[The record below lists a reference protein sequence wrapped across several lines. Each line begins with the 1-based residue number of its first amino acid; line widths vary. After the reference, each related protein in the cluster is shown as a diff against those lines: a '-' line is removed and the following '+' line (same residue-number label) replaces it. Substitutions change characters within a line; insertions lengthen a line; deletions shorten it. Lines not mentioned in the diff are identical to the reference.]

1 MIYLDNAA
9 TSRFKPQC
17 MFEAMMRECS
27 ESANPGRGTHA
38 DALACAARTDAAREG
53 MLSLLGADEN
63 YAGVFTSGCTEA
75 LDLALLGLK
84 GYLAGGTVVTTV
96 TEHNSVL
103 RPLEKLRGE
112 NEVKVVYAT
121 PSQGLAITADD
132 IALLAERVPAAIR
145 RARNLSAMV

>member
-63 YAGVFTSGCTEA
+63 YVGVLPRDVPKRSTSRCS
-75 LDLALLGLK
+75 DSK
-84 GYLAGGTVVTTV
+84 
-96 TEHNSVL
+96 
-103 RPLEKLRGE
+103 
-112 NEVKVVYAT
+112 
-121 PSQGLAITADD
+121 AIS
-132 IALLAERVPAAIR
+132 RAAR
-145 RARNLSAMV
+145 S